1 MEEEHE
7 VYRGDIPDEVEGD
20 IEGDSDGETDDLLL
34 EGDDIATDEVAS
46 KVSVGRLFSVAGS
59 SRLVRSSGVI

>member
-1 MEEEHE
+1 

-20 IEGDSDGETDDLLL
+20 IEGDSDGEPDDLLL
-34 EGDDIATDEVAS
+34 KGDDIPTDEVAS
-46 KVSVGRLFSVAGS
+46 KVSVDRLFSVAGS